1 MGNAARANYAM
12 SGASHRVTLARCGS
26 YTVCDS
32 ALLRGVCVLRRQR
45 LIDSSLITA
54 LLPLGALEVLLGLA
68 VLLFTTLLEI
78 VVALGRHGFLVVEVK
93 TRGGNRG
100 PSKLSAATEAWLS
113 PVRRLSGSVPRFWT
127 ISAASSTTS
136 ARIRMWGKNDTARS
150 SIARCAATP
159 ISLSCSMRVTLARCD
174 AVRRSQL
181 PSESRQE
188 GGRIPPQAPRE
199 SCRVTLPWSGCRSP
213 ALNDVR
219 PTRIPNE

>member
-1 MGNAARANYAM
+1 M
-12 SGASHRVTLARCGS
+12 SGASHRVTLARCRS

-32 ALLRGVCVLRRQR
+32 ALLRGVCVLRRRR

-93 TRGGNRG
+93 ARGGNRG

-136 ARIRMWGKNDTARS
+136 ARIRMWGRTILRARAS
-150 SIARCAATP
+150 PGAARHRSACPAACV
-159 ISLSCSMRVTLARCD
+159 SLSRDAMRFAGHSSHRSRGRRAD
-174 AVRRSQL
+174 AYPHRLRGNPV
-181 PSESRQE
+181 E
-188 GGRIPPQAPRE
+188 
-199 SCRVTLPWSGCRSP
+199 
-213 ALNDVR
+213 
-219 PTRIPNE
+219 